1 MRRLI
6 VALLMVIPFG
16 PVWANPVSNFTLDNG
31 MEVVVIEDHRA
42 PAVTQMV
49 WYRAGS
55 ADEWPGVS
63 GVAHFLEHLM
73 FKGTETLEPGEF
85 SATVARN
92 GGNDNAFTSYDYTA
106 YFQRIA
112 ADRLDLV
119 MEMEADRMVNLQ
131 LGAQNIATER
141 NVILEER
148 NQRVDNNPSA
158 LFREQMGAAQYLN
171 HPYGVP
177 IIGWRHEMEALD
189 RSAAL
194 DFYRQYYAPNNA
206 VLIVAGDA
214 DPDEARALAE
224 KHYGPIPA
232 NPDLPARARPQ
243 EPPQLA
249 ERRLSLRDARVSQ
262 PYVARSYLAPERDSG
277 AQDEAAALTLLA
289 ALLGNGQTSVLNE
302 KLQFEQQIAV
312 QVEAWYS
319 GMSLDDTSLDFIVVP
334 AAGVTLDEAEAALDE
349 VLAAFLQTG
358 PDPEHLERIKTRLRA
373 QEIYERDDVSALA
386 RRYGQALTQGLTV
399 ADVEA
404 WPDILQQTTAEDVME
419 AAHAVL
425 DRKTSVTGRLM
436 APEVTQ

>member
-16 PVWANPVSNFTLDNG
+16 PAWAGPVTGFTLDNG

-55 ADEWPGVS
+55 ADEAAGVS
-63 GVAHFLEHLM
+63 GVAHYLEHLM
-73 FKGTETLEPGEF
+73 FKGTDTLDPGEF

-112 ADRLDLV
+112 ADRLGLV

-131 LGAQNIATER
+131 LGAQDIVTER
-141 NVILEER
+141 DVILEER
-148 NQRVDNNPSA
+148 NQRVDNNPAA
-158 LFREQMGAAQYLN
+158 LFREQMGATQYLN

-189 RSAAL
+189 REAAL

-206 VLIVAGDA
+206 ILIVAGDA
-214 DPDEARALAE
+214 DPDEVRALAE
-224 KHYGPIPA
+224 THYGPIPA
-232 NPDLPARARPQ
+232 NPDLSARTRPQ

-262 PYVARSYLAPERDSG
+262 PYLARSYLAPERDSG

-302 KLQFEQQIAV
+302 KLQFESRIAV
-312 QVEAWYS
+312 QTGAWYS
-319 GMSLDDTSLDFIVVP
+319 GMSLDDTSLNFVVVP
-334 AAGVTLDEAEAALDE
+334 APGVTLDEAEAALDD
-349 VLAAFLQTG
+349 VLTGFLETG

-386 RRYGQALTQGLTV
+386 RRYGQALTQGLAV
-399 ADVEA
+399 ADVQA
-404 WPDILQQTTAEDVME
+404 WPDILQDTTAEEIMD
-419 AAHAVL
+419 AARAVL
-425 DRKTSVTGRLM
+425 DRRTSVTGHLM